1 MKPTEKL
8 DLLIEGF
15 ERIEAR
21 LTEISGGAAP
31 PDTSSDKWIGDAGRR
46 RRNPDHPAW
55 NADLWDFSKIDEIKQ
70 VDIEGIPQ
78 HAGDPTGTYVVKYG
92 GFSYAI
98 MVMPDIDF
106 TVAHRASGNSI
117 TRLLELKNGRY
128 VVKKVARLHQPFKY
142 TQGESRGKPVLVL
155 QVSDRAD
162 CGTIYATK

>member
-8 DLLIEGF
+8 DLILENQ
-15 ERIEAR
+15 EKMAAA
-21 LTEISGGAAP
+21 LATISGGAAP
-31 PDTSSDKWIGDAGRR
+31 PDMFSDKWVGDAGRR

-70 VDIEGIPQ
+70 VDIEGMPQ
-78 HAGDPTGTYVVKYG
+78 HNGDPTGTYTVRYG
-92 GFSYAI
+92 YYSYAV

-128 VVKKVARLHQPFKY
+128 VVKKVARLHQPFKH